1 MAAIV
6 TPDDSILRTIA
17 KMVDADGLEG
27 GDQYYDQ
34 DLTIHI
40 NTALFELYQVGV
52 GNKGFTVTGEDETW
66 SDYLGDDLP
75 HLQAAKD
82 FIYASTKLIFDPP
95 QSTAMQ
101 AALKETAD
109 RILYRLREQVECT
122 QTL

>member
-27 GDQYYDQ
+27 GDQYFDQ

-52 GNKGFTVTGEDETW
+52 GRRGFTITGEDETW

-75 HLQAAKD
+75 YLQAAKD
-82 FIYASTKLIFDPP
+82 FIYTSTKLIFDPP

-101 AALKETAD
+101 TALKETAD